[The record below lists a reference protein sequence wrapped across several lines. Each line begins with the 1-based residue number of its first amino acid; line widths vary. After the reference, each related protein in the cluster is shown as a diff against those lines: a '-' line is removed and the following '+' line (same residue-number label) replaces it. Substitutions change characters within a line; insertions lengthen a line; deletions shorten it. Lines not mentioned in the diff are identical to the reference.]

1 MGFFDVFKKKVEVK
15 AEEVHPLK
23 GYLEEANLAIENL
36 QVVDVNSA
44 ITITGTAQDGE
55 SADKV
60 RELLRAKRMGS
71 VSNRIAIADLS
82 HLGIEYKVTTGSAR
96 LNCRKGPGTKDEIVG
111 KFPEDSIVL
120 LVQKHN
126 ETWHKVRANETE
138 GYCRTKYLNQ
148 VSGT

>member
-1 MGFFDVFKKKVEVK
+1 MGFFDAFKKKVEVK
-15 AEEVHPLK
+15 VEEVHPLQ

-36 QVVDVNSA
+36 QVVDVKGA

-96 LNCRKGPGTKDEIVG
+96 LNCRKGP
-111 KFPEDSIVL
+111 
-120 LVQKHN
+120 
-126 ETWHKVRANETE
+126 
-138 GYCRTKYLNQ
+138 
-148 VSGT
+148 

>member
-1 MGFFDVFKKKVEVK
+1 MGFFDAFKKKVEVK
-15 AEEVHPLK
+15 VEEVHPLQ

-36 QVVDVNSA
+36 QVVDVNGA
-44 ITITGTAQDGE
+44 VTITGTAQDGD

-71 VSNRIAIADLS
+71 VSNRIDIADLS

-126 ETWHKVRANETE
+126 ATWHKVRANKTE
-138 GYCRTKYLNQ
+138 GYCRTKYLEE
-148 VSGT
+148 VSST